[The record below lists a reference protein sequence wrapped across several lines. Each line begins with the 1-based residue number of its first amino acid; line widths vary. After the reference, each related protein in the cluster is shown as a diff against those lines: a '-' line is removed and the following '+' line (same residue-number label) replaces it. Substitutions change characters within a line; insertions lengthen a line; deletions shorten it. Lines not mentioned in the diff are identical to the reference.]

1 MKIIIYSQNIWGVG
15 HFFRSLEI
23 CKALSQHDVILILG
37 GDRVDI
43 PLPNH
48 VRAVR
53 LPSIMTDR
61 EYSKLFTTEPGLS
74 FEQAKQARKD
84 LLCNLLADEAPD
96 VFLVEFY
103 PFGRNAF
110 RFELDPVFEGIRRK
124 DLPPCFVVCSLR
136 DILIEK
142 TSPHLYERRVIKK
155 LNGYFD
161 ALLIHS
167 DPKVLNL
174 DETFSRMRDIA
185 VPIQY
190 TGYVAEKPPPNAR
203 AAFRQ
208 QNEIGSDDTLIIASA
223 GGGKAGA
230 ALLESTILAFRR
242 LDFQNNA
249 QLHVFTG
256 PYLSHA
262 EYERIQSLTDK
273 NVQVSRFSSNF
284 LSHLAAADLSISM
297 AGYNTSMNILATKV
311 SALVWPFSH
320 DREQGM
326 RADRLAKSRLLRI
339 LNNEDLEPTRLGAI
353 IKQTLSKKPH
363 GSFTIDL
370 DGAQKAARFLEKAAR
385 I

>member
-61 EYSKLFTTEPGLS
+61 EYSKLFTTEPGMS

-84 LLCNLLADEAPD
+84 LLCNLLADKAPD

-124 DLPPCFVVCSLR
+124 DLPPCRVVCSLR
-136 DILIEK
+136 DILVEK
-142 TSPHLYERRVIKK
+142 KNPHLYESRVIRK
-155 LNGYFD
+155 LNRYFD
-161 ALLIHS
+161 ALLVHA
-167 DPKVLNL
+167 DPKVLKL
-174 DETFSRMRDIA
+174 DETFSRTQDITI
-185 VPIQY
+185 PIEY
-190 TGYVAEKPPPNAR
+190 TGYVAQKPSSNAR

-208 QNEIGSDDTLIIASA
+208 QNGFGGDDTLIVASA

-230 ALLESTILAFRR
+230 ALLESTILAFRG

-326 RADRLAKSRLLRI
+326 RADQLARSGALRI
-339 LNNEDLEPTRLGAI
+339 LKNEDLEPNRLGAI
-353 IKQTLSKKPH
+353 IKQTLSKKPQC
-363 GSFTIDL
+363 SFTIDL
-370 DGAQKAARFLEKAAR
+370 DGAQKSARFLEKSVR
-385 I
+385 F